1 MASVQGTY
9 PDQSWA
15 HSLPGYFKDN
25 VKPSL
30 NERAFL
36 IPRDNVAIPNIVS
49 KSTVGMVNDR
59 GFIDEAPGR
68 MNTIRHFITNPSTYV
83 TRLHPHDLTA
93 GTGGID
99 NLSNLYRFGHPT
111 PFSNAIDFADVEY
124 YASRE
129 LASERLDPLSNG
141 YAAKVLGPEGQELQ
155 TRMRADQMVAGIRER
170 YRTNMYT
177 EEANRVEEQN
187 RGYNEANALV
197 DRASQSERRAAAM
210 QAAETQTQNEAAND
224 DPDVVVDVE
233 DVDDND
239 EEEVQPDPVPGEVT
253 PDEEA
258 VGDERAAE
266 NRLLS
271 AAQSPTATP
280 GPTNLG
286 EDQLLRQSE
295 VYDTNLR
302 RFMSPADRY
311 RDSLQQ
317 RYSNTPYTAF
327 ATTQSPFA
335 SGNTS
340 GVSRLAGTNQ
350 NFDNR
355 DANAQLTDAQLRA
368 FQRRSDARV
377 WFNPVEN
384 ADVAAEAVQGNNLI
398 ASRNQ
403 NHNDGNFET
412 PYDQVRAG
420 DSSQAPQTLWQT
432 ARTGRGV
439 SASLTGDVSN
449 PTRSP
454 SAATTTANRNLDA
467 TFRQVG
473 AAPSP
478 NAGSRTERRNA
489 RTERRNARSLVGAIR
504 QGNVQV
510 RRGQR

>member
-1 MASVQGTY
+1 
-9 PDQSWA
+9 
-15 HSLPGYFKDN
+15 
-25 VKPSL
+25 
-30 NERAFL
+30 
-36 IPRDNVAIPNIVS
+36 
-49 KSTVGMVNDR
+49 
-59 GFIDEAPGR
+59 
-68 MNTIRHFITNPSTYV
+68 
-83 TRLHPHDLTA
+83 
-93 GTGGID
+93 
-99 NLSNLYRFGHPT
+99 
-111 PFSNAIDFADVEY
+111 
-124 YASRE
+124 
-129 LASERLDPLSNG
+129 
-141 YAAKVLGPEGQELQ
+141 
-155 TRMRADQMVAGIRER
+155 
-170 YRTNMYT
+170 MYT

-187 RGYNEANALV
+187 RGYNDANALV

-210 QAAETQTQNEAAND
+210 EAAETQTENEAAD
-224 DPDVVVDVE
+224 GDPDVVVDVE

-239 EEEVQPDPVPGEVT
+239 EEETTWDIEPVPVPGQVT

-258 VGDERAAE
+258 VGDEGAAE

-271 AAQSPTATP
+271 VAQSPTAAP

-295 VYDTNLR
+295 VYGTNLR
-302 RFMSPADRY
+302 RFMSPADGY

-327 ATTQSPFA
+327 STTQTPFA

-368 FQRRSDARV
+368 FQGRSDRRL
-377 WFNPVEN
+377 WFDEVEN

-403 NHNDGNFET
+403 NTKDGNFAT

-454 SAATTTANRNLDA
+454 SAATNTANRDSDA

-478 NAGSRTERRNA
+478 NAGSRTQRRHA
-489 RTERRNARSLVGAIR
+489 RALGAAIR
-504 QGNVQV
+504 QGNIEV
-510 RRGQR
+510 RRRRR